1 MAEQQLA
8 WHNSGLVEGTW
19 PSGPAVTHLA
29 QKQGPLVSLDG
40 CCCRAGPAG
49 AAGSC
54 TGRCRPAAAAAGSG
68 CRWCHR
74 GRAQRR
80 DGPSRQET
88 GRRSGRDGCCCGD
101 ALSGTTPPQL
111 PGPSAASGSPPPQP
125 SPPHPGGD
133 RGARPSP
140 QHTSLPAP
148 ATQGHLQ
155 RGEGRK
161 LRIWPATCL
170 CWWIQW
176 DHSDLYDTYED
187 TFFFLRKK
195 MQYYLTCICLWWRQC
210 CILRSKTSSV

>member
-1 MAEQQLA
+1 MAEQQLV

-29 QKQGPLVSLDG
+29 QKQGPLVSRDW

-49 AAGSC
+49 ATGSC
-54 TGRCRPAAAAAGSG
+54 TGRCRPAAAAAGWG

-74 GRAQRR
+74 GQAQRR
-80 DGPSRQET
+80 DGPSQQET
-88 GRRSGRDGCCCGD
+88 GRRGADGCCHGD

-125 SPPHPGGD
+125 SPPHSGGD

-140 QHTSLPAP
+140 QHTSLPTP
-148 ATQGHLQ
+148 ATQVHLQ
-155 RGEGRK
+155 RGEGMK

-176 DHSDLYDTYED
+176 DHSDFYDSFQD
-187 TFFFLRKK
+187 TFMWCSITYIF
-195 MQYYLTCICLWWRQC
+195 ICLWWWWW
-210 CILRSKTSSV
+210 CIFRSKTSAV